1 MNNDMTNIDQ
11 YRCGSIAIVGRP
23 NVGKSTLLNHLIGQK
38 ISITSRKA
46 QTTRHRLRGFLT
58 TEDCQYIFIDTPGY
72 QNKYTNILN
81 RSMNRSVTNTLIDAD
96 VILIVIDKLDWTY
109 EDEIILSKVKDK
121 KPILIINKI
130 DLLKDKHLLLPFI
143 EKITSLNLFSSIVP
157 LSAQKDKA
165 FASLLNEIK
174 YQLPYS
180 PPFFPED
187 DITDAQI
194 KFLTAEFI
202 REQLFRFLGD
212 ELPYATTVVIDKF
225 EEIPNLTRIYATIL
239 VNNANQKAI
248 VIGNKGDKL
257 KEIGMHARLNIEKLI
272 STKVYLE
279 LWVKVKSGW
288 ADNETS
294 LKQLGYEV

>member
-1 MNNDMTNIDQ
+1 MNKDVSDNNQ

-46 QTTRHRLRGFLT
+46 QTTRHRLKGVVT
-58 TEDCQYIFIDTPGY
+58 TNDCQYIFIDTPGY

-96 VILIVIDKLDWTY
+96 VVLIVIDKLDWTD
-109 EDEIILSKVKDK
+109 EDQVILSKVKDK

-130 DLLKDKHLLLPFI
+130 DLLKDKHSLLPFI
-143 EKITSLNLFSSIVP
+143 DKLTNLNLFSTVIP

-165 FASLLNEIK
+165 FESLLSEIK
-174 YQLPYS
+174 TSLPYS
-180 PPFFPED
+180 PPFFAED
-187 DITDAQI
+187 DVTDAQI

-212 ELPYATTVVIDKF
+212 ELPYATTVLIDKF
-225 EEIPNLTRIYATIL
+225 EETPKLTRIYATIL

-248 VIGNKGDKL
+248 VIGNKGEKL

-272 STKVYLE
+272 DSKVYLE

-288 ADNETS
+288 ADNEIS